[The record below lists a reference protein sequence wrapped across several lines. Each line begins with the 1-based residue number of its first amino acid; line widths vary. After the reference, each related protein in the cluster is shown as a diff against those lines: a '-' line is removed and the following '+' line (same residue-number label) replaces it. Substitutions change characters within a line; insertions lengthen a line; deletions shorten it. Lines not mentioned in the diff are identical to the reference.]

1 MLKKYYPVSG
11 GEVPSINNKFGIT
24 QEDIIKSEQTFMS
37 LVTLRRIKDKVTEYL
52 ENNGISY
59 TQIIVSPALDILV
72 SEQDVINYPSESQDK
87 TYNWGLHLDIIKD
100 YVLSDLS
107 CVVYLNG
114 EDEEFIHPEILE
126 NLGIDLT
133 PMIVNYNIFKNMIDK
148 QGIGKSTLPPTFGEY
163 KKRFIDEEV
172 KEFLGFSLPID
183 ILVVEKN
190 IKRVL

>member
-52 ENNGISY
+52 ESNGISY
-59 TQIIVSPALDILV
+59 TQIIVSPSLDILV
-72 SEQDVINYPSESQDK
+72 SEQDIINYPSEFQDK
-87 TYNWGLHLDIIKD
+87 TYNWGLHLDIMKD

-114 EDEEFIHPEILE
+114 EDEEFISPEILE

-148 QGIGKSTLPPTFGEY
+148 QGIGKNTLPPTFGEY
-163 KKRFIDEEV
+163 KKKFIDEEV
-172 KEFLGFSLPID
+172 QKILGFYLPTD
-183 ILVVEKN
+183 IIVVEKN